1 MSNLYGT
8 DITIAYSSSM
18 DEYSCDARRKNMKIW
33 EEFCV
38 RGYYRTYDGISLL
51 KHALHNT
58 VPDIKKS
65 DRQGR

>member
-1 MSNLYGT
+1 
-8 DITIAYSSSM
+8 M
-18 DEYSCDARRKNMKIW
+18 DEYSVTHALKNMKIW

-38 RGYYRTYDGISLL
+38 RGYYRVYDGMSLL

-65 DRQGR
+65 IGKDENGTT